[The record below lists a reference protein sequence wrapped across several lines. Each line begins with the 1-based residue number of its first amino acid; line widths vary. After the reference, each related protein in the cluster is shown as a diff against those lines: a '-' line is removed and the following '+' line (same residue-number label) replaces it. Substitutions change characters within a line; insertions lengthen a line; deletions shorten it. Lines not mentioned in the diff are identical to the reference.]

1 MLALLA
7 AVPILL
13 TMVLTVVFNM
23 SAKKV
28 LPIAWAVIVVIGY
41 FAWEMKVLDIAA
53 YSVAGFLGSIDTL
66 LIIFGAILLMN
77 ILTPHIDNLCESMA
91 YKKKVKGGDK

>member
-13 TMVLTVVFNM
+13 TIVLTVVFNM

-41 FAWEMKVLDIAA
+41 FAWEMFWISPRILWRVSSA
-53 YSVAGFLGSIDTL
+53 L
-66 LIIFGAILLMN
+66 LIRSSSSSARS
-77 ILTPHIDNLCESMA
+77 C
-91 YKKKVKGGDK
+91 

>member
-13 TMVLTVVFNM
+13 TIVLTVVFNM

-41 FAWEMKVLDIAA
+41 FAWEMKVLG
-53 YSVAGFLGSIDTL
+53 YRRVFCGGFPRL
-66 LIIFGAILLMN
+66 
-77 ILTPHIDNLCESMA
+77 
-91 YKKKVKGGDK
+91 Y